1 MKKQPKRKGLGT
13 VLHIMGKLLIVRGG
27 RLRVEGM
34 INALVMTEDN
44 KKIGR
49 VYDIFGPIER
59 PYVSIKTLG
68 DLKEEELKKL
78 VHKKLYVL

>member
-1 MKKQPKRKGLGT
+1 MKKRSGRKGLGT
-13 VLHIMGKLLIVRGG
+13 VLHIMDKLLIVRGG
-27 RLRVEGM
+27 RLPVEGM
-34 INALVMTEDN
+34 INALVMTEDK
-44 KKIGR
+44 KKIGK
-49 VYDIFGPIER
+49 VYDIFGPVDQ

>member
-1 MKKQPKRKGLGT
+1 MKKRSKRKGLGT

-34 INALVMTEDN
+34 INALVVTEDK
-44 KKIGR
+44 KKIGK
-49 VYDIFGPIER
+49 VYDIFGPVEH

-68 DLKEEELKKL
+68 ALKEEELKKL